1 MRLVI
6 LEGMR
11 PLEKLTF
18 EAIMSR
24 LRVCFNGLQRIEA
37 DGHYNYHLSDILMS
51 GVAMFFF
58 QDPSLLAFQERL
70 RKKHERCN
78 LQTMFGVTAVPKDS
92 QMRERL
98 DEVECEGVRVVL
110 PELFEQMRR
119 TGWVSQWR
127 NQISEGR
134 NKGFYYVV
142 ALDGSDYYS
151 SENISCRNCLERTNR
166 AGEINY
172 RHPVVAGTLVKPGKR
187 EILPIDAEMCQ
198 PQDGHQ
204 KQDGESAAGKRL
216 VRRIRSEHRHLAL
229 IVVGDDLYSRVP
241 FVEECE
247 KARMHYVLVAK
258 PESHKELFEWVADLE
273 RLKEIEEVAWEEG
286 VACRRKFYRARIV
299 REVPLRADGQVWVT
313 YLEVWERNKEGKQV
327 YHNGFVTDLEV
338 TSGNV
343 REIVGIGRSKWK
355 IENEQFN
362 IQKNHGYHLEHNYGH
377 GEQNLSA
384 VFYYLNL
391 IAYLIHIILEKGDR
405 EFQKARATVGS
416 RQRFWE
422 EMKTLMRRYL
432 WESWHHLMEFVGNE
446 EEYSSG

>member
-1 MRLVI
+1 
-6 LEGMR
+6 MR

-24 LRVCFNGLQRIEA
+24 LRVRFNGLQRVEA
-37 DGHYNYHLSDILMS
+37 AGKYNYDLSDILMS

-70 RKKHERCN
+70 LRKHERCN
-78 LQTMFGVTAVPKDS
+78 LQTMFGVKAVPKDS

-98 DEVECEGVRVVL
+98 DEVELEGVRVVL

-127 NQISEGR
+127 NEISEGR
-134 NKGFYYVV
+134 NKGFYYVC
-142 ALDGSDYYS
+142 AFDGSDYYS
-151 SENISCRNCLERTNR
+151 SEKISCENCLERRNR

-172 RHPVVAGTLVKPGKR
+172 RHTVVAGTLVKSGKR
-187 EILPIDAEMCQ
+187 EILPLDAEICR
-198 PQDGHQ
+198 PQDGHE
-204 KQDGESAAGKRL
+204 KQDCESEAGKRL
-216 VRRIRSEHRHLAL
+216 LRRIRSEHPHLSL
-229 IVVGDDLYSRVP
+229 VVTGDDLYSRVP

-247 KARMHYVLVAK
+247 KMRVHYVLVAK
-258 PESHKELFEWVADLE
+258 PDSHKELFEWVGELAGM
-273 RLKEIEEVAWEEG
+273 KEIEEVEWAEG
-286 VACRRKFYRARIV
+286 PACRRKSYRARIV

-313 YLEVWERNKEGKQV
+313 YVEVWEWNKAGKQV

-338 TSGNV
+338 TKGNV
-343 REIVGIGRSKWK
+343 GEIIGIGRSKWK

-377 GEQNLSA
+377 GEKNLSG

-391 IAYLIHIILEKGDR
+391 IAYLVHIILEKGDR
-405 EFQKARATVGS
+405 EFQKARSTVGS
-416 RQRFWE
+416 RKRFWE
-422 EMKTLMRRYL
+422 EMKTLMRRFL
-432 WESWHHLMEFVGNE
+432 WESWRHLMEFVGNE
-446 EEYSSG
+446 EQYNSG